1 MGTGLQAL
9 IKQVEALG
17 KLKAEVG
24 WQDTA
29 KYPDGTPVAL
39 VAQTHE
45 YGSPARS
52 IPPRPVV
59 RPTILAEKRNWSD
72 TMGLGVKAVVQGS
85 RSPLQVME
93 AIGELAAG
101 EVRQAITQV
110 NSPPLKERT
119 KAARKRRG
127 LEQEKPLQATGLML
141 TSCTS
146 IVKEK

>member
-1 MGTGLQAL
+1 MGGLQDL
-9 IKQVEALG
+9 IKRVEELG

-45 YGSPARS
+45 FGSPARR
-52 IPPRPVV
+52 IPPRPIV
-59 RPTILAEKRNWSD
+59 RPTILAEKRHWSD
-72 TMGLGVKAVVQGS
+72 TMGQGVKAVAQGS

-101 EVRQAITQV
+101 EVRQTITQV
-110 NSPPLKERT
+110 NSPPLAEST
-119 KAARKRRG
+119 KSARRRRG
-127 LEQEKPLQATGLML
+127 LEPAKPLQATGLML

>member
-1 MGTGLQAL
+1 MGWKDLA
-9 IKQVEALG
+9 KRVEALG
-17 KLKAEVG
+17 RLKAEVG

-45 YGSPARS
+45 FGSPSRR
-52 IPPRPVV
+52 IPPRPMV
-59 RPTILAEKRNWSD
+59 RPTILAEKRTWSD
-72 TMGLGVKAVVQGS
+72 TMGQGVKAVAQGT
-85 RSPLQVME
+85 RSPLQVMQ

-101 EVRQAITQV
+101 DVRLTITQI
-110 NSPPLKERT
+110 NSPALTERT

-127 LEQEKPLQATGLML
+127 LEPEKSLQATGLML
-141 TSCTS
+141 ATCTS